1 MISENDVSILDV
13 RARPEV
19 QRMVVQTILK
29 LISSGNYFQDEA
41 GDWVLAGSLNQQLIR
56 NHPEVRTFNKPLS
69 VGGWSEILE
78 FLEREKILEA
88 ILAEL
93 A

>member
-29 LISSGNYFQDEA
+29 LISSGNYFRDEA

-56 NHPEVRTFNKPLS
+56 NHITV
-69 VGGWSEILE
+69 
-78 FLEREKILEA
+78 A
-88 ILAEL
+88 
-93 A
+93 